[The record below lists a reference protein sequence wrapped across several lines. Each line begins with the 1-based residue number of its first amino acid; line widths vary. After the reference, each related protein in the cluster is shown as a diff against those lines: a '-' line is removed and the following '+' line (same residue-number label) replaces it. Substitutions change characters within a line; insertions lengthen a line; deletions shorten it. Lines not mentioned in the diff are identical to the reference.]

1 MSLHGFLKMAKTT
14 HNSSNVVNRRLKTA
28 RQRLDFQ
35 VHPSFKIKRWSSKRT
50 CDIIL
55 RLHCIT

>member
-35 VHPSFKIKRWSSKRT
+35 VHPSLKRP
-50 CDIIL
+50 CDTNALAYLI
-55 RLHCIT
+55 